1 MPPPTTGGTIMRFF
15 EDLVEYHGFWAS
27 FWDIIWWFLMAFIFV
42 ASLFALFGRGPCSI
56 PARSRPPSASS

>member
-1 MPPPTTGGTIMRFF
+1 MRFF

-27 FWDIIWWFLMAFIFV
+27 FWDIIWWFLMAFMFV